1 MDYSFN
7 AYAKFYK
14 KLTFTRWYS
23 QMRNVFFFGKFYV
36 PTKWKVRIYADYNTF

>member
-7 AYAKFYK
+7 AYAKFSK

-23 QMRNVFFFGKFYV
+23 QMFCV